1 MVAAL
6 GTYLCG
12 SPSLARSSHPSLPN
26 LQSRTTSLS
35 PELVLDQL
43 LPSLFV
49 LSLGQK
55 TRPWCCAATSMA
67 MLERRRRQGSRVKRA
82 PSHSIHLRKTCDAP
96 WAKLVSPLRTPTAPA
111 VSPSRTRSTLCS
123 ATVFLTPLKTSQR
136 WHQGAT
142 SPRAG
147 SHSAQILVL
156 TYMFFR
162 CGSPSHEA
170 PEPLFTGLPSYSET
184 MATRVGGSSDPDAR
198 MDR

>member
-43 LPSLFV
+43 WPSLFG
-49 LSLGQK
+49 LSLGRR
-55 TRPWCCAATSMA
+55 TRPWCSAATSMA
-67 MLERRRRQGSRVKRA
+67 MLERRMRQGSRVRRA
-82 PSHSIHLRKTCDAP
+82 PSHSIHLQKTCDAP
-96 WAKLVSPLRTPTAPA
+96 WAKLVSLLRTPTAPA
-111 VSPSRTRSTLCS
+111 VSPSQIRSTLCLV
-123 ATVFLTPLKTSQR
+123 TVFSTPHKTNQR

-147 SHSAQILVL
+147 IQPA
-156 TYMFFR
+156 
-162 CGSPSHEA
+162 
-170 PEPLFTGLPSYSET
+170 
-184 MATRVGGSSDPDAR
+184 
-198 MDR
+198 